1 MIVFFIYNNLKVS
14 LSNKDIFSYS
24 SNFYL
29 IVFLVPILPGGAVF
43 SSFNGTLFWI
53 IFALANYQKKKFN
66 Y

>member
-29 IVFLVPILPGGAVF
+29 IVFLVPILPGGGVF
-43 SSFNGTLFWI
+43 SSFNGALFWI
-53 IFALANYQKKKFN
+53 IFALANYQKKI
-66 Y
+66 